1 MIVGL
6 LIALASCAPPTAPG
20 LVTES
25 HKDAV
30 ARFGA
35 AVWNLRRE
43 RLLTAAKQLEAAA
56 KQDPSATTPKRELIK
71 VYAQI
76 GREPDAIRIARELLQ
91 SNPSDVDTAHA
102 LTRLY
107 YSVGDLKEAVAVAKQ
122 AIEIG
127 VPIARADKAVSLYRD
142 VATIGEKADDPTT
155 AARAL
160 TKAVDLLVGERA
172 EVIAAR
178 AFTPRDADAIAAECL
193 ERLGKAQ
200 AKLRLFEEAAG
211 SFESAARLFADPKV
225 NDPSAALRLAWNLSG
240 VYEAQGNPTAA
251 IRHLNVFLR
260 LKPITTEPYE
270 RLARLLARPGAGMR
284 LSRSWG
290 GSWMPTART
299 SRSRSC
305 SRRNWPAI
313 RAVSARPI
321 ASSGNSWPR
330 ATTRSSWRWSSG
342 RTRERGGR
350 ARSSRCSIRLL
361 AS

>member
-127 VPIARADKAVSLYRD
+127 VPIA
-142 VATIGEKADDPTT
+142 
-155 AARAL
+155 
-160 TKAVDLLVGERA
+160 
-172 EVIAAR
+172 
-178 AFTPRDADAIAAECL
+178 
-193 ERLGKAQ
+193 
-200 AKLRLFEEAAG
+200 
-211 SFESAARLFADPKV
+211 
-225 NDPSAALRLAWNLSG
+225 
-240 VYEAQGNPTAA
+240 
-251 IRHLNVFLR
+251 
-260 LKPITTEPYE
+260 
-270 RLARLLARPGAGMR
+270 
-284 LSRSWG
+284 
-290 GSWMPTART
+290 
-299 SRSRSC
+299 
-305 SRRNWPAI
+305 
-313 RAVSARPI
+313 
-321 ASSGNSWPR
+321 
-330 ATTRSSWRWSSG
+330 G
-342 RTRERGGR
+342 RTRRSPFIAMSR
-350 ARSSRCSIRLL
+350 PSARRPMIPRRQPGP
-361 AS
+361 